1 MARAYAE
8 PRPACSTEY
17 TPLDGPERQGQGKAM
32 TQEIPPDAMDRAYVL
47 FTELIA
53 GRWAQAQRELDAR
66 LRGQVGPDA
75 LARTWAKATSS
86 VGSFEGMGAPSARQY
101 GGYTVVTLPLT
112 FSAGRALGEVVVDNA
127 GQVAGVALEFPYPR
141 PRHPEPGQRRGGF
154 ALRNPEVAALLRS
167 VW

>member
-1 MARAYAE
+1 
-8 PRPACSTEY
+8 
-17 TPLDGPERQGQGKAM
+17 M
-32 TQEIPPDAMDRAYVL
+32 TQEIPPHAMDRAYVL

-53 GRWAQAQRELDAR
+53 GRWAEAQRQLDAR

-75 LARTWAKATSS
+75 FARTWAKATSS

-101 GGYTVVTLPLT
+101 GGYTVVAVPLT

-127 GQVAGVALEFPYPR
+127 GQVAGVTLEFPHPR
-141 PRHPEPGQRRGGF
+141 PRHPEPGQRLGRF
-154 ALRNPEVAALLRS
+154 AVRNPEVAALLRS